1 MVVNL
6 AMTEHVNF
14 VCRLVESLKHH
25 YGSRWPHLFF
35 DLESLSEDEY
45 TLTIGSTISD
55 IGGRCGGV
63 PSITMSCTTNKGSKL
78 TPRKWNHYM
87 KSQYTK
93 HVAMQ
98 FQRQLQKCFAYASRQ
113 SGQYFGMIAGSIHYV
128 GTSPTKKA
136 MMFMMS
142 GRANA
147 RLGEYI
153 EESKGNALASMVE
166 LYNDKTTRAYSL
178 RRQCQ
183 AHDNNVIMEVMVEL
197 GVQGVDQRK
206 GTVVKVDVP
215 MSTVEPEDVIG
226 LPLTK
231 QEVTPMKASHE
242 ITLLNNIEVQMQK
255 DAIEY
260 MAMKA
265 AATLATNNQKL
276 ITMIRSHMAEIARK
290 WTNVTG
296 ADTQYLEEQF
306 SHLVMKK

>member
-35 DLESLSEDEY
+35 DLEGRAEDEY
-45 TLTIGSTISD
+45 TLTIGSSVAD
-55 IGGRCGGV
+55 IGGRCSGV
-63 PSITMSCTTNKGSKL
+63 PGIAMSCTTTKGIKL
-78 TPRKWNHYM
+78 HPRPWNNYM
-87 KSQYTK
+87 KHHHTK
-93 HVAMQ
+93 HVAGQ

-113 SGQYFGMIAGSIHYV
+113 TGQYFGMPAGSVHYI
-128 GTSPTKKA
+128 GTSDTRKA
-136 MMFMMS
+136 IMHMVS
-142 GRANA
+142 SRANA

-153 EESKGNALASMVE
+153 ETYKGSALTTMVE
-166 LYNDKTTRAYSL
+166 LYNDKTTNYSAS
-178 RRQCQ
+178 RSNYTRV
-183 AHDNNVIMEVMVEL
+183 NEVNTEVMMQL
-197 GVQGVDQRK
+197 TAQGISERK

-242 ITLLNNIEVQMQK
+242 LTLLNNIEVQMQK

-265 AATLATNNQKL
+265 AATLATNNDSL
-276 ITMIRSHMAEIARK
+276 VNALRRHMSDITRK
-290 WTNVTG
+290 WIQVTG
-296 ADTQYLEEQF
+296 ADVLYLEEQF